1 MPKISIKDNK
11 NNRWKRNAEK
21 KNPKTEKNKWD
32 KSYSERV
39 RNNIRLD
46 LVLSMSLWKE
56 FHLLQILNDL
66 FTKHLIKLILHEND
80 VKLLKLKRRPV

>member
-1 MPKISIKDNK
+1 MKE
-11 NNRWKRNAEK
+11 KRRKKK

-46 LVLSMSLWKE
+46 LVLSMSL
-56 FHLLQILNDL
+56 
-66 FTKHLIKLILHEND
+66 
-80 VKLLKLKRRPV
+80 